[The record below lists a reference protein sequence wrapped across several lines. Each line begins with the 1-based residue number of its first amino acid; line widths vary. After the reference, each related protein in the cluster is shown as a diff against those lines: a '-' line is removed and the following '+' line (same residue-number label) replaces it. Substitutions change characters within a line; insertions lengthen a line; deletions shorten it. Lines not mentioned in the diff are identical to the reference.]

1 MIKSIKPPN
10 TISQAEDPQTHEEI
24 FWVSGK
30 VFVLGKWQGNDSLAF
45 SLCLLYSR
53 LIVVGNDIREIDTEE
68 KKNLKQS
75 ISLSSKRSREETLE
89 RRKKFR

>member
-1 MIKSIKPPN
+1 
-10 TISQAEDPQTHEEI
+10 
-24 FWVSGK
+24 
-30 VFVLGKWQGNDSLAF
+30 
-45 SLCLLYSR
+45 
-53 LIVVGNDIREIDTEE
+53 VGNDIREIDTEE